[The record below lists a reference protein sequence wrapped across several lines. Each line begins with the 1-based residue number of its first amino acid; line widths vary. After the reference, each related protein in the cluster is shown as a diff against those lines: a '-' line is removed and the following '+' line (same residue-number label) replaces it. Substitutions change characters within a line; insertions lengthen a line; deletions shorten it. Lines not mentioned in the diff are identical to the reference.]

1 MTVNCHVMTADLKQK
16 LGDDREWRMRKGDTH
31 IVIIII
37 IIIATGMLPSDGEL
51 VAFHKQTNEHCLN
64 VRAHT
69 YTHTHLRA
77 SSLTDTR

>member
-16 LGDDREWRMRKGDTH
+16 LGDDREWRMRNGDTH
-31 IVIIII
+31 IVI

-64 VRAHT
+64 GRAHT
-69 YTHTHLRA
+69 YTHTHVSMRFII
-77 SSLTDTR
+77 LTDTR